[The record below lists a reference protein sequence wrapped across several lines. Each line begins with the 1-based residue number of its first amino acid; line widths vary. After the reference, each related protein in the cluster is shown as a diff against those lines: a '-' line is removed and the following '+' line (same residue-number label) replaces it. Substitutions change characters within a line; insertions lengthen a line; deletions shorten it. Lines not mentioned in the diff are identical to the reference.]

1 MITEKDNTINKEL
14 FKKHFN
20 FQSLSTMQKSLSK
33 TLGTQ
38 ASKQI
43 VKIIKSGLIDL
54 NKETKKMPEDE
65 IEIEEPNEIIDA
77 VAQILQY
84 NEKQSQSAKGLKIL
98 TPQQMLSSLPIS
110 LAQLKAG
117 NNSQKLKN
125 EVRQLLYSLCR
136 SKKLSKTIYEHLIN
150 AI

>member
-43 VKIIKSGLIDL
+43 VKEIKSGLIDL

-136 SKKLSKTIYEHLIN
+136 SKKLSKSMNI
-150 AI
+150 

>member
-54 NKETKKMPEDE
+54 NKETKKTPEDE

-117 NNSQKLKN
+117 KNSQKLKN

-136 SKKLSKTIYEHLIN
+136 SKKLNKTIYEHLIN

>member
-98 TPQQMLSSLPIS
+98 TPQKMLSSLPIS